1 MISAMSNMR
10 AVLAKHEAARICM
23 FIHAKKAEAMKIK
36 IGGSATKFDMPK
48 KLRSRLAISA

>member
-1 MISAMSNMR
+1 MR